1 MDLAFLTHRIA
12 TDEQFAVQFLNDP
25 DGTLQRNG
33 LTIETESLQ
42 AIIRLTRKP
51 GLLEALLKNVG
62 NSPDDPLNWAIVS
75 QRVTISNECT
85 P

>member
-1 MDLAFLTHRIA
+1 MDLAFLIHRIA
-12 TDEQFAVQFLNDP
+12 TDEQFAVQFQNDP
-25 DGTLQRNG
+25 YGTIRRNG
-33 LTIETESLQ
+33 LTLETESLQ

-62 NSPDDPLNWAIVS
+62 NSPDDPLNWAIHS
-75 QRVTISNECT
+75 LRVTTSNECA